1 VVLVESTM
9 VSIYA
14 LRDLVTGKMVR
25 EPCSRAGGIT
35 AASVTQLVTGKFRV
49 TAGGP
54 MREAK
59 PRVILTDGQV
69 VEIRRLT
76 GDGVPASAIARQL
89 GADPSRVR
97 DFIRSQRRRLATE

>member
-25 EPCSRAGGIT
+25 EPGGIT